1 MLVLRQY
8 MALLLTAA
16 LFQAQP
22 AALPSKLNV
31 TVLEG
36 EGAFN
41 NIKQRLG
48 RNIRIAVR
56 DDAGQP
62 VAGAKVT
69 FTAPAVGP
77 GVSFG
82 KAGNKFE
89 TVTDERGNAAT
100 DGLVPNASEGS
111 FGVRVVVASGAIQQ
125 THLVRQSNTLAG
137 GITPLKKGSGGK
149 KALIIGILAGG
160 AAAGL
165 AFGLRGGG
173 GSAAPG
179 PASISIDNISVGG
192 PR

>member
-1 MLVLRQY
+1 MLILRQFI
-8 MALLLTAA
+8 ALLLTSA

-22 AALPSKLNV
+22 AVVPSKLNV
-31 TVLEG
+31 VVLEG

-48 RNIRIAVR
+48 RNVRIAVR
-56 DDAGQP
+56 DETGEP
-62 VAGAKVT
+62 VPGAKVI
-69 FTAPAVGP
+69 FNAPAVGP
-77 GVSFG
+77 GVTFG
-82 KAGNKFE
+82 KFGNKFE
-89 TVTDERGNAAT
+89 TVTDARGTAST
-100 DGLVPNASEGS
+100 VDLVPNVSEGS
-111 FGVRVVVASGAIQQ
+111 FGVRVTVTNGAVQQ

-137 GITPLKKGSGGK
+137 GISDPKKGGGGK

-173 GSAAPG
+173 SAAAA
-179 PASISIDNISVGG
+179 PASVSIDNISVGG

>member
-1 MLVLRQY
+1 MLILKQFI
-8 MALLLTAA
+8 ALLLAA
-16 LFQAQP
+16 SVFQAQA
-22 AALPSKLNV
+22 AALSSKLNV

-41 NIKQRLG
+41 NVKQRLG
-48 RNIRIAVR
+48 RNVRIAVR
-56 DDAGQP
+56 DDAGEP
-62 VAGAKVT
+62 VAGAKVV
-69 FTAPAVGP
+69 FNAPAVGP
-77 GVSFG
+77 GVTFG
-82 KAGNKFE
+82 KFGNKYE
-89 TVTDERGNAAT
+89 TVTDAQGTAST
-100 DGLVPNASEGS
+100 VDLVPNGSEGS
-111 FGVRVVVASGAIQQ
+111 FGVRVTVTAGALQQ

-137 GITPLKKGSGGK
+137 GVTDPKKGGGGK

-173 GSAAPG
+173 SAAAS